1 MKLLLLFI
9 LGIVCNTIAVK
20 IELDQENGLDNV
32 QILENLFWNN
42 KENISEYLDLS
53 DYRANGT
60 FKPQQYETEN
70 VTRLEEEAFSGIV
83 SIRCGSNEC

>member
-1 MKLLLLFI
+1 MKLLLSFI
-9 LGIVCNTIAVK
+9 LGIVCSTIADK
-20 IELDQENGLDNV
+20 IELDRENDLDNV

-42 KENISEYLDLS
+42 KENINKYLDLS

-70 VTRLEEEAFSGIV
+70 VTRLEEEAFSGFV
-83 SIRCGSNEC
+83 SIRCGLNEC